1 MTLAASTLEWIQGY
15 AKGRYLRLVPEL
27 GHDLALTEAKVDAA
41 YMREQFES
49 GDFIDVEAEAAAKI
63 AAEEAKRQTVRR
75 DFGQERI
82 C

>member
-1 MTLAASTLEWIQGY
+1 M
-15 AKGRYLRLVPEL
+15 RLVPEL

-63 AAEEAKRQTVRR
+63 AAERAAEEAKRQAQRR
-75 DFGQERI
+75 AFDQERI
-82 C
+82 F